1 MRLTIIDNNGNSKSC
16 IICKSPHF
24 SNGTVLIG
32 ERMEI
37 RTIKRKDF
45 GKIQRFALQG
55 MNFNMYTEN
64 RLELYF
70 YTKYFWYLE
79 LNRATQIIAAYEG
92 DDLLGVLLADMN
104 GEPKIAYSPFRQLYI
119 RFVEWFMGIGY
130 KGSSDEYD
138 KANAEMLADFK
149 KNNSPDGELNFLAVD
164 PKHNGK
170 GTGSKLLSELE
181 RRENGKLIYLF
192 TNTGNSF
199 YFYERKGFECSD
211 SRHID
216 ILMHGKKIPH
226 DCYLYSKKLRG

>member
-1 MRLTIIDNNGNSKSC
+1 
-16 IICKSPHF
+16 
-24 SNGTVLIG
+24 
-32 ERMEI
+32 MEI

-55 MNFNMYTEN
+55 MNFSMYTEN
-64 RLELYF
+64 KLELYL

-92 DDLLGVLLADMN
+92 DDLLGVLLADIK
-104 GEPKIAYSPFRQLYI
+104 GEPKVAYSPFRQLYI
-119 RFVEWFMGIGY
+119 RFAEWFMGIGY

-149 KNNSPDGELNFLAVD
+149 KNNSPDGELNFLTVD

-199 YFYERKGFECSD
+199 YFYERKGFERSD
-211 SRHID
+211 NRHIE